1 MENKNKRN
9 LYVESFGPVSE
20 ASIEIRQF
28 NLFIGEQSIGKSTIA
43 KLITIFTDYFTL
55 WGVVARKRKYWEKV
69 LDSYDLK
76 AYEKEDTIINYEE
89 YCDDIHI
96 KVNIGV
102 TVFETS
108 VHKKGKLITDEADV
122 FANIVATKPFFH
134 PDSNEKLSAVLNKEG
149 GIIKPDFFNL
159 IRNSLYIP
167 AERIVGAQ
175 LTKLLP
181 IMSMAKEQI
190 PNNLLRFIS
199 ELSNSKEIYK
209 TYETNILKLTY
220 KKQSEDEYI
229 IVSGNNKKI
238 PLKLASSGVQSTLP
252 LLLVTNYG
260 VNEREYASFV
270 VEEPEC
276 NLFPAEQIEILQFL
290 ISQTYAQKRMLTI
303 TTHSPYL
310 LSALNN
316 YLYAGV
322 ISKDMDKEKLDDLRE
337 IISDDLWLDTKKC
350 AIYSLGEDIN
360 KGKYCISLLDA
371 ETGLVDYNY
380 LDGISLKMGDEFS
393 QLNHLYILNERSKR
407 KKI

>member
-1 MENKNKRN
+1 MENNNKRK

-20 ASIEIRQF
+20 ADIEIRQF
-28 NLFIGEQSIGKSTIA
+28 NLFIGEQSVGKSTIA

-55 WGVVARKRKYWEKV
+55 WAVVAQKRKAWNKV

-76 AYEKEDTIINYEE
+76 AYERENTIINYEE
-89 YCDDIHI
+89 QCGEIQI
-96 KVNIGV
+96 NVNIGASI
-102 TVFETS
+102 FETS
-108 VHKKGKLITDEADV
+108 VLKNGNPITEESEV

-134 PDSNEKLSAVLNKEG
+134 PDSNEKLSAVLNKDG
-149 GIIKPDFFNL
+149 GIMDPSFFNL

-181 IMSMAKEQI
+181 IINMAKEQI

-199 ELSNSKEIYK
+199 ELSNSKETYK
-209 TYETNILKLTY
+209 TYDAGILNLMY
-220 KKQSEDEYI
+220 KKQSEDEYV
-229 IVSGNNKKI
+229 IVGENKKL
-238 PLKLASSGVQSTLP
+238 PLKLASSGIQSTLP
-252 LLLVTNYG
+252 LLLVTKYG
-260 VNEREYASFV
+260 VEEREYASFV

-276 NLFPAEQIEILQFL
+276 NLFPAKQVEVLQFL
-290 ISQTYAQKRMLTI
+290 INKTYAQERMLTI

-322 ISKDMDKEKLDDLRE
+322 ISKGMNREKYEDLRG
-337 IISDDLWLDTKKC
+337 ILSDDFWLDTKKC

-371 ETGLVDYNY
+371 ETGLIDYNY
-380 LDGISLKMGDEFS
+380 LDGVSLKMGEEFS
-393 QLNHLYILNERSKR
+393 QLNNLYIQNERSKR
-407 KKI
+407 KKS

>member
-43 KLITIFTDYFTL
+43 KLITIFTDYFLL
-55 WGVVARKRKYWEKV
+55 WAVVAQKRKVWNMV

-76 AYEKEDTIINYEE
+76 AYENENTIINYEE
-89 YCDDIHI
+89 QCGEIQI
-96 KVNIGV
+96 NVNIGA

-108 VHKKGKLITDEADV
+108 VHKKGNLITEESDV
-122 FANIVATKPFFH
+122 FASIVATKPFFH
-134 PDSNEKLSAVLNKEG
+134 SDSNEKLSALLNKDG
-149 GIIKPDFFNL
+149 GIMKPAFFNL

-167 AERIVGAQ
+167 AERIVGTQ

-181 IMSMAKEQI
+181 IINIAKEQI

-209 TYETNILKLTY
+209 TYDAGILNLMY
-220 KKQSEDEYI
+220 KKQSEDEYV
-229 IVSGNNKKI
+229 IVGENKKL
-238 PLKLASSGVQSTLP
+238 PLKLASSGIQSTLP
-252 LLLVTNYG
+252 LLLVTKYG
-260 VNEREYASFV
+260 VDEREYASFV

-276 NLFPAEQIEILQFL
+276 NLFPAKQVEILQFL
-290 ISQTYAQKRMLTI
+290 IIQTYAQNRMLTI

-322 ISKDMDKEKLDDLRE
+322 ISKGMDKEKLDDLRE

-360 KGKYCISLLDA
+360 KGKYCICLLDA
-371 ETGLVDYNY
+371 ETGLIDYNY

>member
-1 MENKNKRN
+1 MESKNKRK

-20 ASIEIRQF
+20 VDIEIRQF
-28 NLFIGEQSIGKSTIA
+28 NLFIGEQSVGKSTIA

-55 WGVVARKRKYWEKV
+55 WAVVAQKRRAWNKV
-69 LDSYDLK
+69 LGSYDLK
-76 AYEKEDTIINYEE
+76 AYEKDDTIINYEE
-89 YCDDIHI
+89 VCGNIHI
-96 KVNIGV
+96 KVNIGA
-102 TVFETS
+102 TVFESS
-108 VHKKGKLITDEADV
+108 VHKNGKLITAEADV

-134 PDSNEKLSAVLNKEG
+134 SDSNEKLSAVLNKEG
-149 GIIKPDFFNL
+149 GIIKSDFFNL

-181 IMSMAKEQI
+181 IINMAKEQI

-199 ELSNSKEIYK
+199 ELSNSKETYK
-209 TYETNILKLTY
+209 TYDAGILNLMY
-220 KKQSEDEYI
+220 KKQSEDEYV
-229 IVSGNNKKI
+229 IVGENKKL
-238 PLKLASSGVQSTLP
+238 PLKLASSGIQSTLP
-252 LLLVTNYG
+252 LLLVTKYG
-260 VNEREYASFV
+260 VDEREYASFV

-276 NLFPAEQIEILQFL
+276 NLFPAKQVEILQFL
-290 ISQTYAQKRMLTI
+290 INQTYAQGRMLTV

-322 ISKDMDKEKLDDLRE
+322 ISKGMEKDKLEDLRR
-337 IISDDLWLDTKKC
+337 IISDDFWLDTKKC

-371 ETGLVDYNY
+371 ETGLINYNY
-380 LDGISLKMGDEFS
+380 LDGVSLRMGDEFS
-393 QLNHLYILNERSKR
+393 QLNNLYIQNERSKR
-407 KKI
+407 KKS